1 MKSRVKNKIYELK
14 SVLFSL
20 EYYFAQV
27 NVCMQLHSL
36 MIIFL
41 TDCIPPFL
49 LPSTSVAYAVGEQAW
64 ETLPRVS
71 IVDRKFIL
79 KSTFSLIYIKVLY
92 FTCIIILH

>member
-1 MKSRVKNKIYELK
+1 
-14 SVLFSL
+14 
-20 EYYFAQV
+20 
-27 NVCMQLHSL
+27 MQLHSL

-79 KSTFSLIYIKVLY
+79 KLTFSLI
-92 FTCIIILH
+92 